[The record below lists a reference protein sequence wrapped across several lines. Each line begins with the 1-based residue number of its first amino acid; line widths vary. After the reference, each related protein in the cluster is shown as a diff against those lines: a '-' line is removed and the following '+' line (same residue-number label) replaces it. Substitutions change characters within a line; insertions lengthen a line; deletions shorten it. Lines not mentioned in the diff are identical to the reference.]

1 MTEKTKKKKEQDFV
15 VKTESFSLIRTI
27 VPTFF
32 QINGTDIHLYVEN
45 ITLK

>member
-15 VKTESFSLIRTI
+15 VKTESFSLIRTS